1 MTVAFLLPSHNE
13 KSRLA
18 AAQLIRCVV
27 DPLCH
32 GVLRFVGADPGG
44 HLVLQLEFSLLQR
57 FLFELFIEGDLVL
70 GYELAEARLA
80 CVMLIEPLAELFVF
94 GAENPLN
101 VSDLIR
107 HPLSSFEVP
116 SLEIVALCAPPIDHS
131 KSHSVNQLRL
141 QFVCPADF
149 APPRMI
155 LSIGSDFALPSA
167 TMSRLPWAPE
177 GWLFLIPV
185 LILTAA
191 ALLIQWT
198 IAAIVL
204 GLLAIFLL
212 NFFRDPSRTGSDHHV
227 DVLSPADGTV
237 VQIKDIPDGDI
248 WPGLTRQVSIFMSV
262 FDVHV
267 NRAPISGKIIH
278 YRYNPGKKIAAFA
291 EKSSTE
297 NEQNLIVVE
306 DKHGAK
312 LAFKQI
318 AGLLA
323 RRIVFDKKEGDE
335 VMRGERVGMIKF
347 GSRVDMFFPADAVIK
362 VGMRDKVKVGLTIV
376 AELGAK

>member
-1 MTVAFLLPSHNE
+1 M
-13 KSRLA
+13 R
-18 AAQLIRCVV
+18 R
-27 DPLCH
+27 
-32 GVLRFVGADPGG
+32 
-44 HLVLQLEFSLLQR
+44 
-57 FLFELFIEGDLVL
+57 
-70 GYELAEARLA
+70 
-80 CVMLIEPLAELFVF
+80 
-94 GAENPLN
+94 
-101 VSDLIR
+101 
-107 HPLSSFEVP
+107 VP
-116 SLEIVALCAPPIDHS
+116 
-131 KSHSVNQLRL
+131 
-141 QFVCPADF
+141 F
-149 APPRMI
+149 
-155 LSIGSDFALPSA
+155 
-167 TMSRLPWAPE
+167 APE

-185 LILTAA
+185 LVLTAV

-204 GLLAIFLL
+204 GLLCLFLI
-212 NFFRDPSRTGSDHHV
+212 NFFRDPHRLGSEHHV

-267 NRAPISGKIIH
+267 NRAPISGRIIH
-278 YRYNPGKKIAAFA
+278 YRYNSGKKIAAFA
-291 EKSSTE
+291 EKSSIE
-297 NEQNLIVVE
+297 NEQNLIVIE
-306 DKHGAK
+306 DSHGAR

-335 VMRGERVGMIKF
+335 VVRGERVGMIKF

-362 VGMRDKVKVGLTIV
+362 VGMRDKVKVGLTVV